1 MELLKHELYKIFSK
15 KIVYITILFFLL
27 VTIFLHPSANYF
39 PKKYGSVH
47 DFYKEYYQQY
57 EGPVTPEKVMLAED
71 GNRQIAEYKKE
82 YTEQHNG
89 SPVDFGPKTA
99 IHRKNVVF
107 SEILEADKK
116 VRNHNAQINTLE
128 QRLKTMENKGQHDFE
143 HKKTKLHY
151 SMVNKIKAPGI
162 HFNWGWRETS
172 DFINTL
178 GTLIMG
184 AMILLGVSTVFSNE
198 YSTNMDALILSSKN
212 GKSRVI
218 TAKLLASGIFI
229 VIVALFFTLLNLL
242 IQFKTMGFVGG
253 NGTLQGLFRYEN
265 SPYGWTLVQYIPRQ
279 IAVHLFGSLA
289 FGFIAL
295 LVSSLCKSGL
305 ASFFISGCILGLP
318 LFFNSILVIKT
329 GWIAKINEFSY
340 AILMRGLPLFNEFKA
355 FNIFGHPVLYLNLM
369 LVLFTLLSIAVIYLT
384 YRSFSS
390 HQVS

>member
-1 MELLKHELYKIFSK
+1 M
-15 KIVYITILFFLL
+15 
-27 VTIFLHPSANYF
+27 TIFLHPSANYF

-242 IQFKTMGFVGG
+242 IQFKTMGFVG
-253 NGTLQGLFRYEN
+253 EM
-265 SPYGWTLVQYIPRQ
+265 
-279 IAVHLFGSLA
+279 VHYRDYSGMKTPLTVGH
-289 FGFIAL
+289 
-295 LVSSLCKSGL
+295 LCN
-305 ASFFISGCILGLP
+305 IS
-318 LFFNSILVIKT
+318 
-329 GWIAKINEFSY
+329 
-340 AILMRGLPLFNEFKA
+340 RD
-355 FNIFGHPVLYLNLM
+355 
-369 LVLFTLLSIAVIYLT
+369 
-384 YRSFSS
+384 R
-390 HQVS
+390 

>member
-15 KIVYITILFFLL
+15 KTLHITLLFFLL
-27 VTIFLHPSANYF
+27 ITIFLHPSVNYYQ
-39 PKKYGSVH
+39 KEYGSVR

-57 EGPVTPEKVMLAED
+57 EGPVTPEKVRLAED
-71 GNRQIAEYKKE
+71 GNRQIAEYKEE

-89 SPVDFGPKTA
+89 SSVDFGPKTA
-99 IHRKNVVF
+99 IYRENVVF
-107 SEILEADKK
+107 SEILEADQK
-116 VRNHNAQINTLE
+116 VKNHNAQINTLE
-128 QRLKTMENKGQHDFE
+128 QRLKTMESKGQHDFE
-143 HKKTKLHY
+143 YKKTKLHY
-151 SMVNKIKAPGI
+151 SMVKKIKAPGI
-162 HFNWGWRETS
+162 YFTWGWRETS
-172 DFINTL
+172 EFINTL

-242 IQFKTMGFVGG
+242 IQFKTMGFPGG
-253 NGTLQGLFRYEN
+253 NSTLQGLFRYEN

-305 ASFFISGCILGLP
+305 ASFFISGCIFGLP

-340 AILMRGLPLFNEFKA
+340 AILMRGQPLFSEFKA

-384 YRSFSS
+384 YRSFRS